1 LINFFQ
7 YQLNTVKTFFKSV
20 KTAVNKTDA
29 RTKRAIAVAG
39 SSYLGRF
46 GQGVAVLV
54 TLPMARESLNP
65 ELFGIW
71 MMLSALLGFMAFADL
86 GTGNGVLNL
95 VTTARATKDQ
105 QLLRCTLASGYTIT
119 FTVGCLLLLTW
130 ITWTKFSLEPTAVA
144 GSIAVENRNEALN
157 ALTVFS
163 IFLAINIPASLI
175 LRIQLGYQQGYING
189 LNQLACAVFT
199 LALVPL
205 VLHWGGGV
213 PELVLATLG
222 IQAIV
227 NLTNSLIWLHL
238 HGMFAGQNWLQL
250 INKKTVTALL
260 KTGGMFF
267 LLQTA
272 AAFAFQSDA
281 IVITHTLGQTAYG
294 DFAVIQK
301 LYLFVSMLLGAA
313 IMGLWPAFG
322 DAFASNQK
330 AWAITTL
337 KRGMV
342 IAGIV
347 SIVGVSILSA
357 AMPWI
362 LEKWMNSS
370 VQPVWG
376 LILALAIWTVIDGVA
391 SVNAAFMNGAN
402 ILRAQLVLAVAMAS
416 TAFASKWILTPI
428 LGATGA
434 VLGTIFAYS
443 LISVPGQIY
452 ILKRVFNTKD
462 K

>member
-1 LINFFQ
+1 M
-7 YQLNTVKTFFKSV
+7 KSFLQRV
-20 KTAVNKTDA
+20 ETAVNKTDA

-46 GQGVAVLV
+46 GQGVAGLV
-54 TLPMARESLNP
+54 TLPLARESLNP

-86 GTGNGVLNL
+86 GTGNGVLNQ
-95 VTTARATKDQ
+95 VTTARATNDQ
-105 QLLRCTLASGYTIT
+105 QLLRRTVASGYAIT
-119 FTVGCLLLLTW
+119 FTVGCLLLISW

-144 GSIAVENRNEALN
+144 GSISAENRNEALK
-157 ALTVFS
+157 ALTIFS
-163 IFLAINIPASLI
+163 IVLAINIPASLI
-175 LRIQLGYQQGYING
+175 LRIQLGYQQGYLNG
-189 LNQLACAVFT
+189 LNQLACAVCT

-222 IQAIV
+222 IQAFV
-227 NLTNSLIWLHL
+227 NTTNSLIWLQR
-238 HGMFAGQNWLQL
+238 HGMFAGQNWLQS
-250 INKKTVTALL
+250 INKNTVSALL
-260 KTGGMFF
+260 KTGSMFF

-281 IVITHTLGQTAYG
+281 IVITQTLGQTAYG

-301 LYLFVSMLLGAA
+301 LYLFVSMLLSAA

-322 DAFASNQK
+322 DALASNQK
-330 AWAITTL
+330 AWAIKTL

-342 IAGIV
+342 MAGVV
-347 SIVGVSILSA
+347 SLVGVSMLSA

-370 VQPVWG
+370 IQPIWG

-391 SVNAAFMNGAN
+391 SVAAAFMNGAN
-402 ILRAQLVLAVAMAS
+402 ILRPQLLLALAMAS
-416 TAFASKWILTPI
+416 TAFAAKWILTPT
-428 LGATGA
+428 LGVTGA
-434 VLGTIFAYS
+434 VLSTILAYC

-452 ILKRVFNTKD
+452 VLKLVLNTKE